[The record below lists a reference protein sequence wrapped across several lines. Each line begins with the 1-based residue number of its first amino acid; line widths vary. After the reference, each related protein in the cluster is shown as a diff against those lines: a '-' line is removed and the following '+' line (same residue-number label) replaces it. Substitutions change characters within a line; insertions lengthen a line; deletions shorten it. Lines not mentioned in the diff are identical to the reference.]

1 MIGTAMGSSP
11 TPPEP
16 VPLPP
21 GLPREERL
29 DGIAALV
36 RAQDEAIALA
46 RRHVKIFDIDLS
58 WGGWNTPARCDALSS
73 YLRRMPGARLDII
86 VHDTRWFE
94 SSGGRLS
101 VLLLRHAHAMKVY
114 RTGNAARAAMDPLLI
129 VDDTHFVHRYHVGR
143 TGGTLSIG
151 DPERAKPLVDRF
163 DEIWATGEPGVTGT
177 VLGL

>member
-16 VPLPP
+16 VPPPP
-21 GLPREERL
+21 GLPCEERL

-73 YLRRMPGARLDII
+73 YLRR
-86 VHDTRWFE
+86 
-94 SSGGRLS
+94 
-101 VLLLRHAHAMKVY
+101 
-114 RTGNAARAAMDPLLI
+114 
-129 VDDTHFVHRYHVGR
+129 
-143 TGGTLSIG
+143 
-151 DPERAKPLVDRF
+151 
-163 DEIWATGEPGVTGT
+163 
-177 VLGL
+177 